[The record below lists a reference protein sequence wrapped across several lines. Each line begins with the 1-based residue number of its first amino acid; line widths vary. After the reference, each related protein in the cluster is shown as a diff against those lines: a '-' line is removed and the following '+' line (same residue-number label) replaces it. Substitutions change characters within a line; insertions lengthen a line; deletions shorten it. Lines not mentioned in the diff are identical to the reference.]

1 MATLILENLLADCFL
16 TAEWER
22 PFQLMQD
29 YQKHFFFLNSLIM
42 KHFWSGDQET
52 ESAIYPRC
60 QNSQPVSNG
69 ITTFC
74 YSNLGSGVISFDC
87 FFTSLTR
94 VKKNSSSRKQIT
106 EIKGEGMIAGYCYS
120 CSQFLPT
127 PPPINNY

>member
-1 MATLILENLLADCFL
+1 
-16 TAEWER
+16 
-22 PFQLMQD
+22 
-29 YQKHFFFLNSLIM
+29 M

-74 YSNLGSGVISFDC
+74 YSNLRSGVIDS
-87 FFTSLTR
+87 R